1 MSALDSSSEQNRHAI
16 AATAAGWLAR
26 RDRGFTPAEQD
37 AFLQWLATDPR
48 HRAEV
53 ARIETSWR
61 ALDSLAA
68 WQPADGAAPNPDLL
82 APAMAARR
90 RWFSRAAYALAGA
103 TLAAAAAV
111 AIALWW
117 PAPVVPVAV
126 ADKAPVVA
134 GVRVLPRP
142 EAQALA
148 DGSVAEVKHGGR
160 LEVAFDAAERRVRL
174 EEGEVHL
181 TVAREKERPFVVEA
195 GGVTVRAVGTAFS
208 VRLERDQVDVLVTEG
223 RVQIESPAGA
233 AVPVARGERARVG
246 ADLRPVVAAEKP
258 EAIERDLAW
267 RAVRLEFEGLPL
279 TAVVTE
285 FNLRNKLQFA
295 IGDAAAG
302 RVKVAGTFQADKP
315 EAFARLL
322 EAGFGIAV
330 ERRPAGAWLL
340 HTASSAT
347 RKDGGVPR

>member
-1 MSALDSSSEQNRHAI
+1 MTAPGSSSPQDLHAI

-37 AFLQWLATDPR
+37 AFLQWLAADPR

-53 ARIETSWR
+53 ARIENSWR

-82 APAMAARR
+82 APATAARR
-90 RWFSRAAYALAGA
+90 RWLSRAAYALAGA

-111 AIALWW
+111 ALALWW
-117 PAPVVPVAV
+117 PAPVAV
-126 ADKAPVVA
+126 ADKTPATA
-134 GVRVLPRP
+134 AVRVLPRP

-148 DGSVAEVKHGGR
+148 DGSVAEAREGAR

-174 EEGEVHL
+174 QEGEVHL
-181 TVAREKERPFVVEA
+181 TVAKDAARPFVVEV
-195 GGVTVRAVGTAFS
+195 GGVRVRAVGTAFS

-223 RVQIESPAGA
+223 RVEVEASGGA
-233 AVPVARGERARVG
+233 PVPVASGERARVG
-246 ADLRPVVAAEKP
+246 ADSRPVVAAEKP
-258 EAIERDLAW
+258 EVIERALAW

-279 TAVVTE
+279 AAVVTE
-285 FNLRNKLQFA
+285 FNLRNALQFT
-295 IGDAAAG
+295 IGDTAAG

-330 ERRPAGAWLL
+330 ERRAGAPWVLR
-340 HTASSAT
+340 TA
-347 RKDGGVPR
+347 KP